1 MPREGEW
8 ELLSQK
14 HKIQDDL
21 VFVQKLSYTYDCTL
35 KISRHIILICLQ
47 SPSVNLTEGCL
58 CTIKKTQGLLWY
70 KGTHINQYLSI
81 ILATISMALC
91 RYLASTARPIFYSMT
106 NSHWQGHH
114 LNWPEGRHEIQPC
127 YSAKH
132 WQIHTNTEPEGCPV
146 QQSIH
151 SEQQV
156 TKEGGEGGGGGGEIV
171 MGKSCSKL
179 AKISGPTFAYE
190 TGLTGVTR

>member
-132 WQIHTNTEPEGCPV
+132 WQIQFNRAFIQNSRWPRRAV
-146 QQSIH
+146 R
-151 SEQQV
+151 
-156 TKEGGEGGGGGGEIV
+156 GEGEGEGGEIV